1 MPPRNINKL
10 NNNNMKISTYLIA
23 VMLAMTSITA
33 SAESKEV
40 EDFSYDWTE
49 QTSDNFWTSEEAKP
63 NLSVD
68 AVGGLTAVNNTEM
81 DNWKFQFHIV
91 DGLPLKSG
99 NDYVLKIT
107 IKGTDAGYALF
118 GVGTWSGIVDC
129 GFNFTKEWKEYS
141 VPFSATQDNGFVV
154 CQMGKFVGTVQIKS
168 VKICHYEGTFSGGYM
183 NFDLGASPS
192 ANKWDKKLSYI
203 LPKALE
209 QGADYTLTMD
219 VKADAD
225 LENGIAFW
233 PIWDASPNKTDWG
246 SSKDVQYCED
256 LKLSSEWTTL
266 TWKFNANFTL
276 DKFEWVMGTAAG
288 DLRIDNVRLVKDGT
302 DENLIENGDFSERTT
317 KGWSKT
323 GGNILSIIEGQS
335 PSTGINQT
343 MVKANLQDG
352 AYYTLQ
358 GMKTNKPAKG
368 IFIHNGKK
376 VVIR

>member
-1 MPPRNINKL
+1 M
-10 NNNNMKISTYLIA
+10 
-23 VMLAMTSITA
+23 
-33 SAESKEV
+33 
-40 EDFSYDWTE
+40 
-49 QTSDNFWTSEEAKP
+49 
-63 NLSVD
+63 
-68 AVGGLTAVNNTEM
+68 
-81 DNWKFQFHIV
+81 
-91 DGLPLKSG
+91 
-99 NDYVLKIT
+99 
-107 IKGTDAGYALF
+107 
-118 GVGTWSGIVDC
+118 
-129 GFNFTKEWKEYS
+129 
-141 VPFSATQDNGFVV
+141 
-154 CQMGKFVGTVQIKS
+154 
-168 VKICHYEGTFSGGYM
+168 
-183 NFDLGASPS
+183 
-192 ANKWDKKLSYI
+192 
-203 LPKALE
+203 E

-323 GGNILSIIEGQS
+323 GGHILSIIEGHS